1 VNRLWKPISLA
12 AGMLLL
18 SGILMWA
25 GCASGGGKTR
35 FRFMNAM
42 PDQNSLNIL
51 INPTVNTTP
60 VFSNIAYG
68 TASAYTAVSSGSQP
82 FEIEAAG
89 TTNSLKSGNISF
101 TSGADTTVIAANFT
115 VNATVLPFT
124 DDNSTPAT
132 NNFNLRIINVAPFL
146 GTTGPGID
154 VYVEPQNT
162 DITTVNATVSGLTFQ
177 SASNYLPI
185 AGGTWDIT
193 VTAHGSKNFA
203 FPPTGDLSFTAGQ
216 VRTFVVINSQGGG
229 GTYALLSDLN

>member
-1 VNRLWKPISLA
+1 MNRLWKPISLA

-89 TTNSLKSGNISF
+89 TTNSLKVLL
-101 TSGADTTVIAANFT
+101 TSLTEKHWRRDLHTH
-115 VNATVLPFT
+115 
-124 DDNSTPAT
+124 ST
-132 NNFNLRIINVAPFL
+132 NK
-146 GTTGPGID
+146 
-154 VYVEPQNT
+154 
-162 DITTVNATVSGLTFQ
+162 
-177 SASNYLPI
+177 
-185 AGGTWDIT
+185 
-193 VTAHGSKNFA
+193 HH
-203 FPPTGDLSFTAGQ
+203 
-216 VRTFVVINSQGGG
+216 
-229 GTYALLSDLN
+229 